1 MLNNDLKKRIKKI
14 KIVVVMLFLLL
25 IIRLGF
31 IINDT
36 KIASAVSSNYT
47 QEKSISNENYKFL
60 DINNSDLTEYDIK
73 FILTVDSQAFCLNN
87 ETENAKELLTFYYIM
102 KTEDENFSFYDITK
116 SSGEIK
122 YEISENAYNEISN
135 TLKELKGIYT
145 YKYYD
150 AKSKETWSI
159 ENILRSPISFRDED
173 EKNANSL
180 EMFINERVK
189 DNIEDKIIFEKNY
202 DGTYEEGYIDENLA
216 NINIQLTLDKK
227 LQEITRGILN
237 REEFDEFSN
246 IGAIIIESNTGK
258 ILSLAQKNET
268 QPNLVTGAGGIIGY
282 EPGSIFKIL
291 TLEASMKYLDIDL
304 NEREVCTGEKC
315 SKIHGELT
323 VLEAFKVSCNE
334 VFSKLGEKVGRDRL
348 LEFAKNQGLF
358 DNILGLDVASGM
370 ETTGS
375 YASDGNVSNIS
386 IGQSMQSNLVQM
398 TSIISTIVNNGVYV
412 KPYIINSLKDNEGN
426 FINSFNGESYE
437 LISEDI
443 SKDVKHALKDTVLS
457 GTASIANIEGIE
469 VGAKTGTA
477 EVPKD
482 LNGESNLHGWFV
494 GYCNIEGKYYSIGV
508 FVPNIKKYEKGN
520 TGGSTAG
527 PVFKEIVVA
536 LKEYFNKN

>member
-1 MLNNDLKKRIKKI
+1 
-14 KIVVVMLFLLL
+14 
-25 IIRLGF
+25 
-31 IINDT
+31 
-36 KIASAVSSNYT
+36 
-47 QEKSISNENYKFL
+47 
-60 DINNSDLTEYDIK
+60 
-73 FILTVDSQAFCLNN
+73 
-87 ETENAKELLTFYYIM
+87 
-102 KTEDENFSFYDITK
+102 
-116 SSGEIK
+116 
-122 YEISENAYNEISN
+122 
-135 TLKELKGIYT
+135 
-145 YKYYD
+145 
-150 AKSKETWSI
+150 
-159 ENILRSPISFRDED
+159 
-173 EKNANSL
+173 
-180 EMFINERVK
+180 MFINERVK